1 MSESSSSFWF
11 VVFAALVGVLAGTL
25 LALQLARVRYRSDL
39 AAALAEQA
47 LRHSESQAALQG
59 KLGACEATGA
69 RADLEAAQLKKQL
82 EVDRQESAALAQ
94 SQASR
99 LTQLEV
105 EAEALRQ
112 QLHNSQTALA
122 ERQAFVERAHETL
135 GHQFR
140 TLAGDILTTHS
151 QRFAEQNQQNLGGLL
166 EPLRERLGQFQQKVE
181 TLYVDESKERSALKA
196 QVQELMQLNRTL
208 SDDAKELASALRG
221 SAKRLGN
228 WGELVL
234 ERVLEASGL
243 RRDHEYVIQDSRTDE
258 DGQRRQPDVVI
269 RLPEGR
275 CLVVDSKL
283 SLLAYERFASA
294 EDDAARESAL
304 REHLLSV
311 RAHIK
316 GLSEKRYQTLYD
328 DTLDF
333 VLMFIPVE
341 PAFITAVTH
350 DEQLFADAWESNVL
364 LVSPSTLLFVVR
376 TVAHLWRQEAR
387 SRNAQEI
394 ARRGAELY
402 DRLSGFVERLD
413 EVGSKINSAQLAWTD
428 ARKKLAE
435 GRGNV
440 IRQAEMLKEL
450 GVRPAK
456 QLPSE
461 LVAQA
466 HEADEFAQR
475 GLKQVPPAHQPGE
488 EGA

>member
-1 MSESSSSFWF
+1 MSESLSGTLP
-11 VVFAALVGVLAGTL
+11 VALAALAGIALGVMLAVIFLRSRRGTET
-25 LALQLARVRYRSDL
+25 

-47 LRHSESQAALQG
+47 LQHS
-59 KLGACEATGA
+59 
-69 RADLEAAQLKKQL
+69 
-82 EVDRQESAALAQ
+82 Q
-94 SQASR
+94 SQAGLQAQLGAAQAERGRADADIAQLRKDLEIERQQAASLAQAHAAR
-99 LTQLEV
+99 LTELEV

-112 QLHNSQTALA
+112 QLQSSQTALA
-122 ERQAFVERAHETL
+122 ERQAFIKTAHEAL
-135 GHQFR
+135 EHQFR
-140 TLAGDILTTHS
+140 TLAGNILDHHS
-151 QRFAEQNQQNLGGLL
+151 QRFAEQNQQSLGGLL
-166 EPLRERLGQFQQKVE
+166 EPLRERLGQFQLKVE

-228 WGELVL
+228 WGELIL

-243 RRDHEYVIQDSRTDE
+243 RRDHEYLVQDSRTDE

-283 SLLAYERFASA
+283 SLLAYERYALA
-294 EDDAARESAL
+294 HDETARDTAL

-311 RAHIK
+311 RSHIK
-316 GLSEKRYQTLYD
+316 ALSEKRYQTLYD

-341 PAFITAVTH
+341 PAFITAITH
-350 DEQLFADAWESNVL
+350 DEQLFTDAWESNVL

-394 ARRGAELY
+394 AHRGAELY
-402 DRLSGFVERLD
+402 DRLSGFIDKLD
-413 EVGSKINSAQLAWTD
+413 EVGAKIGAAQSAWTD

-440 IRQAEMLKEL
+440 IRQAEMLREL
-450 GVRPAK
+450 GVHPAK
-456 QLPSE
+456 QLPAD
-461 LVAQA
+461 LVSQA
-466 HEADEFAQR
+466 IESDETPVVR
-475 GLKQVPPAHQPGE
+475 TRPH
-488 EGA
+488 

>member
-1 MSESSSSFWF
+1 MSDFLSGPL
-11 VVFAALVGVLAGTL
+11 VLLIGAVLGLVTGVFLARMAFRERQAAALT
-25 LALQLARVRYRSDL
+25 
-39 AAALAEQA
+39 AALAEQA
-47 LRHSESQAALQG
+47 VRHGESQSRLQAAL
-59 KLGACEATGA
+59 GAAQAERT
-69 RADLEAAQLKKQL
+69 RADADLAQLRRDL
-82 EVDRQESAALAQ
+82 ETERAQSNALASKQ
-94 SQASR
+94 HER
-99 LTQLEV
+99 LTALEV

-112 QLHNSQTALA
+112 QLQAAQAAAL
-122 ERQAFVERAHETL
+122 ERQEFIKHAHETL
-135 GHQFR
+135 EHQFR
-140 TLAGDILTTHS
+140 TLAGNILDTHS
-151 QRFAEQNQQNLGGLL
+151 QRFTEQNQQNLGGIL

-243 RRDHEYVIQDSRTDE
+243 RRGHEYVVQDSRIDE

-269 RLPEGR
+269 RLPENR

-294 EDDAARESAL
+294 QDEASREAAL
-304 REHLLSV
+304 REHLASV
-311 RAHIK
+311 RAHIRS
-316 GLSEKRYQTLYD
+316 LSEKRYQTLYD

-341 PAFITAVTH
+341 PAFITAITH
-350 DEQLFADAWESNVL
+350 DEQLFTDAWDSNVL

-387 SRNAQEI
+387 SRNAQDI
-394 ARRGAELY
+394 AYRGAELY
-402 DRLSGFVERLD
+402 DRLAGFVDKLD
-413 EVGSKINSAQLAWTD
+413 EVGVKIQAAQTAWGD
-428 ARKKLAE
+428 ARKKLAD

-440 IRQAEMLKEL
+440 IRQAEMLRDL
-450 GVRPAK
+450 GVQPSK
-456 QLPSE
+456 QLPAD

-466 HEADEFAQR
+466 LDTDEAVA
-475 GLKQVPPAHQPGE
+475 LPARPH
-488 EGA
+488 